1 MGLPSNLG
9 PVLIVIACMGGLG
22 MLIALAK
29 GRSLVLGFML
39 GMTGMVGWIILALL
53 PGRAASRKLAEE
65 LFPASPRRPA
75 E

>member
-1 MGLPSNLG
+1 
-9 PVLIVIACMGGLG
+9 